1 MKTTHNK
8 KRNIGLVYELLLR
21 SISSS
26 LVEGNQDQANI
37 SLEIMKKRFAPETE
51 IYSEFRIF
59 DAIMNTSIKDTS
71 VAAGILTEAKNAI
84 KSIDYK
90 KLYQEK
96 SKLIS
101 EINKIIKDDSFYKR
115 KIPNYREFATLGM
128 VIEQSKQ
135 GNKSNLS
142 QQVINEQ
149 RLIEFMLTEKSQ
161 HKNIEEMT
169 DDKADNLVVKIM
181 TDKINESYESL
192 NFEQKNILGQYA
204 IYASSN
210 NEQDFYGF
218 LQEVKKDSLG
228 SLRRLQ
234 ETTDNSILLS
244 KVEDVISKVQ
254 SLPEK
259 NVSDTDLARYLKIS
273 ELKEKIG
280 ALR

>member
-1 MKTTHNK
+1 MKATHNK

-26 LVEGNQDQANI
+26 LVEGNQDRAST

-84 KSIDYK
+84 KGIDYK

-115 KIPNYREFATLGM
+115 KIPNYRELATLGM
-128 VIEQSKQ
+128 VIEQWKQ

-161 HKNIEEMT
+161 YKNIEEMT

-259 NVSDTDLARYLKIS
+259 DVSDTDLARYLKIS

>member
-1 MKTTHNK
+1 
-8 KRNIGLVYELLLR
+8 
-21 SISSS
+21 
-26 LVEGNQDQANI
+26 
-37 SLEIMKKRFAPETE
+37 
-51 IYSEFRIF
+51 
-59 DAIMNTSIKDTS
+59 
-71 VAAGILTEAKNAI
+71 
-84 KSIDYK
+84 
-90 KLYQEK
+90 
-96 SKLIS
+96 
-101 EINKIIKDDSFYKR
+101 
-115 KIPNYREFATLGM
+115 M
-128 VIEQSKQ
+128 VIEQWKQ

>member
-128 VIEQSKQ
+128 VIEQWKQ